1 MDGETHEV
9 HQLWTQSDKTQSSE
23 HAQEIA
29 TKAHDGQKDKAGR
42 PYIEHVARVARRAA
56 NPRQATIAWL
66 HDVVEDTSTTPEDLR
81 QAGFDAGTLAG
92 VDLLTRRP
100 GERYQDYIRRIAEA
114 GDPDARAVKLA
125 DLRDHLEHHP
135 EAIGASLR
143 RRYEEALR
151 TLDEKTPAPPR

>member
-1 MDGETHEV
+1 MDVETHEV
-9 HQLWTQSDKTQSSE
+9 HHLWTQTEKTQSSE

-29 TKAHDGQKDKAGR
+29 TKAHDGQEDKADR
-42 PYIEHVARVARRAA
+42 PYLEHVTRVADCAT

-66 HDVVEDTSTTPEDLR
+66 HDVVEDAGTTLEDL
-81 QAGFDAGTLAG
+81 QKAGFDAGTLAG

-114 GDPDARAVKLA
+114 GDPDAGAVKLA

-135 EAIGASLR
+135 EAISASLR

-151 TLDEKTPAPPR
+151 TLSEEPPAPPR

>member
-1 MDGETHEV
+1 MDVEPHEV
-9 HQLWTQSDKTQSSE
+9 HHLWTQTDKTQSSE

-29 TKAHDGQKDKAGR
+29 TKAHDGQEDKVGR
-42 PYIEHVARVARRAA
+42 PYIEHVARVAGRATNA
-56 NPRQATIAWL
+56 RQETIAWL
-66 HDVVEDTSTTPEDLR
+66 HDVVEDTSTTLEDLR
-81 QAGFDAGTLAG
+81 KAGFDAGTVAG

-100 GERYQDYIRRIAEA
+100 GERYQDYIRRIVEA
-114 GDPDARAVKLA
+114 GDPDARTVKLA

-151 TLDEKTPAPPR
+151 TLGEKTPTRPR